1 MQSSSNFFKP
11 WTHVSKQSLQT
22 LLLIG
27 FLSWTSLLT
36 IETVNVQNS
45 CHPMFNWER
54 KPTELC
60 PPKQKSTDN
69 NTSDRGTIP
78 KDADNNNSGGGTIPK
93 DIEERCTEGCPPPPP
108 KFNTTTISVA
118 AGGVAAAIATIAGAP
133 VFVTVGIM
141 IVVGLMAKSI
151 LALAK

>member
-11 WTHVSKQSLQT
+11 WIYVSKQWLQT
-22 LLLIG
+22 FLLIG

-36 IETVNVQNS
+36 VETVNVQNS
-45 CHPMFNWER
+45 CHPMFNWDQ

-60 PPKQKSTDN
+60 PPKRKSTDN
-69 NTSDRGTIP
+69 DTSDRATIT
-78 KDADNNNSGGGTIPK
+78 KRIGET
-93 DIEERCTEGCPPPPP
+93 CTEGCPPPPP
-108 KFNTTTISVA
+108 LNTITISVA

-141 IVVGLMAKSI
+141 ICVGLMAKSV
-151 LALAK
+151 LALVK